1 MKSRTQKL
9 CDNFIYY
16 RTKLSR
22 SKMFFCRD
30 IFKWVAFL
38 ESDIFPNLTARWC
51 LNRLIQTA
59 FIFCAQ
65 LKKKKRNCRVNCWD
79 FECSSQLS
87 KRLTIFFFMNT
98 KQSLVRHPRDLLC
111 FLNHSASGWLLTAKQ
126 QVCGFA
132 PAANQIKEQYPHHL
146 HTVCHIRRS
155 TVRELCNWLVKV
167 NRWSVNCSVSL
178 WVSGDDLITDRLNMN
193 EFILQ

>member
-1 MKSRTQKL
+1 MKSRTQEL

-16 RTKLSR
+16 RTKFSR

-30 IFKWVAFL
+30 IFKWFTFL
-38 ESDIFPNLTARWC
+38 ESDIFPNLTAWWC

-65 LKKKKRNCRVNCWD
+65 LKKKRNCRVNCWD

-98 KQSLVRHPRDLLC
+98 KQSLVRHPRDLLSVFWITQHQAGC
-111 FLNHSASGWLLTAKQ
+111 WLQSNRSVVSRL
-126 QVCGFA
+126 
-132 PAANQIKEQYPHHL
+132 L
-146 HTVCHIRRS
+146 LIRLKSS
-155 TVRELCNWLVKV
+155 TLITSTQ
-167 NRWSVNCSVSL
+167 SVT
-178 WVSGDDLITDRLNMN
+178 SGD
-193 EFILQ
+193 QQ

>member
-65 LKKKKRNCRVNCWD
+65 LKKKRKETAGWIAEILNAAHSSPNVSPYFSLWTLNKVWWGIRETCSVFWITLHQAGCWLQ
-79 FECSSQLS
+79 SSRS
-87 KRLTIFFFMNT
+87 VVSRL
-98 KQSLVRHPRDLLC
+98 LL
-111 FLNHSASGWLLTAKQ
+111 
-126 QVCGFA
+126 
-132 PAANQIKEQYPHHL
+132 IKL
-146 HTVCHIRRS
+146 KSSTLITSTVCHIRRS

-178 WVSGDDLITDRLNMN
+178 WVSGDDLITDQLNMN

>member
-65 LKKKKRNCRVNCWD
+65 LKKKRSCRVNCWD

-111 FLNHSASGWLLTAKQ
+111 FLNHSASGWL

-146 HTVCHIRRS
+146 H
-155 TVRELCNWLVKV
+155 
-167 NRWSVNCSVSL
+167 SL
-178 WVSGDDLITDRLNMN
+178 SHQEINSKRAL
-193 EFILQ
+193 

>member
-22 SKMFFCRD
+22 SKMFLCRD

-65 LKKKKRNCRVNCWD
+65 LKKKKETAGWIAEILNAAHSSPNVSTYFSLWTLNKVWWGIRETCSVFWITLHQAGCWLQ
-79 FECSSQLS
+79 SSRS
-87 KRLTIFFFMNT
+87 VVSRL
-98 KQSLVRHPRDLLC
+98 LL
-111 FLNHSASGWLLTAKQ
+111 
-126 QVCGFA
+126 
-132 PAANQIKEQYPHHL
+132 IKL
-146 HTVCHIRRS
+146 KSSTLITSTVCHIRRS

-178 WVSGDDLITDRLNMN
+178 WVSGDDLITDQLNMN